1 MGKQN
6 LKGGRMR
13 LFCLFMVLLWVGVAG
28 TAFADGGRLVV
39 EGPRTVGS
47 QLTVAFDM
55 GNYIVPSGHFV
66 AINVAI
72 LESPEGPRPRIVPG
86 YPKTSLVF
94 EVTGRYV
101 LTFRLS
107 QISKSSCGGV
117 DALPLMERT
126 EVLEIAP

>member
-1 MGKQN
+1 
-6 LKGGRMR
+6 MR
-13 LFCLFMVLLWVGVAG
+13 SFWLLVSLLCVSVAG
-28 TAFADGGRLVV
+28 PALADGGRLAI

-47 QLTVAFDM
+47 QLIVAFDL
-55 GNYIVPSGHFV
+55 GDYIAPPGHFV

-72 LESPEGPRPRIVPG
+72 LEGPEGSRPRIVPG
-86 YPKTSLVF
+86 YPETSLAF
-94 EVTGRYV
+94 EVPGRYV

-117 DALPLMERT
+117 DALPLLEKT

>member
-1 MGKQN
+1 
-6 LKGGRMR
+6 MR
-13 LFCLFMVLLWVGVAG
+13 SFCLFVTLLWTGVAG
-28 TAFADGGRLVV
+28 TAFADGGRLVI
-39 EGPRTVGS
+39 EGSRTAGS

-55 GNYIVPSGHFV
+55 GDYTPPSGHFV

-86 YPKTSLVF
+86 YPETSLVF
-94 EVTGRYV
+94 EVPGRYV

-117 DALPLMERT
+117 EARELMERT
-126 EVLEIAP
+126 EVLEIVP